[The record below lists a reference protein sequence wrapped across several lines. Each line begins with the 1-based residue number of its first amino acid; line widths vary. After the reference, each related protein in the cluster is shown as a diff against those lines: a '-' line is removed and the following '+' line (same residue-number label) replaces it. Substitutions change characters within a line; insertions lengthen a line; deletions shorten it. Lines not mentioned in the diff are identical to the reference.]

1 MHVARGSEPRLL
13 SFFDLR
19 VVFGRSMVNLYS
31 VAKIRARAIILLRR
45 FPQLGALCIHGVA
58 TGVRRHV
65 LITFTLNRAPFNRAL
80 RWLREVLNSQPP
92 RRTSQPGAAQRTALL
107 RKPSS
112 PSRCAPSAFLR
123 CEAGQQ
129 SGARRKNRRA
139 RKGENKACQFIA
151 HIGDVFAH
159 LGKDDGKVLK
169 TAG

>member
-1 MHVARGSEPRLL
+1 MVHVARGSEPRLL

-58 TGVRRHV
+58 TGVRRHL
-65 LITFTLNRAPFNRAL
+65 LITFTLNRALFNRAL

-92 RRTSQPGAAQRTALL
+92 RRTSQPGAARRTALL

-112 PSRCAPSAFLR
+112 PSRCAPSAILR

-129 SGARRKNRRA
+129 NGARANNRRA
-139 RKGENKACQFIA
+139 PSGSK
-151 HIGDVFAH
+151 
-159 LGKDDGKVLK
+159 KVCAFL
-169 TAG
+169 AELRR